1 MARIGLCQL
10 CRRACVN
17 THPTF
22 GVHFTRSYTAQD
34 FIHIRKLHSGP
45 STCMAQHSLAL
56 RLMKMF
62 FHLEPFWHQSP
73 RTGRFIQCMK
83 VRYPFHHEALKGFL
97 SELGVRYAPVSGYS
111 FIVVPAGSDPEAFAK
126 DLKQKVWAFL
136 NANPGKTREGGVQG
150 PPEKVARSNAAAQRD
165 ERPSP
170 KAAVGK
176 APQPQSLSRP
186 LQFAAMLQRLS
197 PEQALVLQRYL
208 QMLTLKR
215 YSPQTIQTYRSAF
228 VYFLD
233 WCGHRQPLD
242 LSNQDIL
249 DYMALCIEHGA
260 ISESYQNIIINA
272 IKFYYEK
279 VEGKPRTI
287 YVIPRP
293 KRYEPLPKVLDKEE
307 IRKMIQGTT
316 NLKHRCLLLL
326 LYGSG
331 LRLGEVLNLLPRDV
345 DRTRGVL
352 HIKRAKGKKD
362 RDVPIHP
369 VLIDLLAQQMIA
381 GQHLTWVF
389 EGNTPGEPYSDRS
402 VQNVVKQAA
411 ARAGITRPVTAHMLR
426 HSYATHLMEDGI
438 DLRIIQTNLGHA
450 SIKTTE
456 IYTHVTRQLKPRSP
470 LDDILGVV

>member
-1 MARIGLCQL
+1 M
-10 CRRACVN
+10 
-17 THPTF
+17 
-22 GVHFTRSYTAQD
+22 
-34 FIHIRKLHSGP
+34 
-45 STCMAQHSLAL
+45 
-56 RLMKMF
+56 
-62 FHLEPFWHQSP
+62 
-73 RTGRFIQCMK
+73 
-83 VRYPFHHEALKGFL
+83 
-97 SELGVRYAPVSGYS
+97 RYAPQSHYY
-111 FIVVPAGSDPEAFAK
+111 FFVVPDNIGPEAYEK
-126 DLKQKVWAFL
+126 KLKQKTWAFY
-136 NANPGKTREGGVQG
+136 NSNPEQI
-150 PPEKVARSNAAAQRD
+150 PDVARAGIASAEAVASIASAAKEEPPR
-165 ERPSP
+165 
-170 KAAVGK
+170 
-176 APQPQSLSRP
+176 QSRSGP
-186 LQFAAMLQRLS
+186 MQFAAMLQRLS
-197 PEQALVLQRYL
+197 PEQEDVLRRYL

-233 WCGHRQPLD
+233 WCGHRLPLD

-249 DYMALCIEHGA
+249 DYMARCIEHGS

-287 YVIPRP
+287 YTIPRP

-307 IRKMIQGTT
+307 IRKMIHGTA

-345 DRTRGVL
+345 DRARGVL

-362 RDVPIHP
+362 REVPIHSA
-369 VLIDLLAQQMIA
+369 LIDLLAQQMVQ

-389 EGNTPGEPYSDRS
+389 EGINPGEPYSDCS

-411 ARAGITRPVTAHMLR
+411 ARAGVIRPVTAHMLR

-438 DLRIIQTNLGHA
+438 DLRIIQSNMGHA

-456 IYTHVTRQLKPRSP
+456 IYTHVARQQKPRSP
-470 LDDILGVV
+470 LDDILGPTG